1 MVGRRKKYKDE
12 EERRNAA
19 KRRRQERTRGPVVQI
34 SAAGTVKRW
43 HELKEQRANLST
55 DTDVAEFLL
64 DW

>member
-43 HELKEQRANLST
+43 LELKQRANLST